1 LVLKILSTVKL
12 PGYLKEELVNE
23 FPDLDFNFDNRIND
37 VLNEVKEAE
46 VILTYGEDLTADIIG
61 QAKEL
66 KWLMV
71 ASAGMDKLPFDALI
85 HQKILVTN
93 SKGVHKIPM
102 AEYTISMMLQISRES
117 QQLRENQQERKW
129 DRRVKMHEL
138 HGKKVFI
145 LGAGAIGT
153 EIARLAKAF
162 GMKTEGMNRSGRI
175 VEYFDEIHTYNGLEE
190 GMRKADFV
198 VSVLPSTKE
207 TKELLNYKAFS
218 WMKPEGIFIN
228 IGRGDAVCEADLVK
242 ALNEG
247 KLKHA
252 VLDVFEE
259 EPLRENHPFWRMKNV
274 TVTPHLS
281 GITENY
287 LPRAIDIFKRNLA
300 LYIDGDYSSM
310 ENAIDLKQGY

>member
-1 LVLKILSTVKL
+1 MKILSTVKL

-46 VILTYGEDLTADIIG
+46 VILTYGEDLTADIN
-61 QAKEL
+61 Q
-66 KWLMV
+66 
-71 ASAGMDKLPFDALI
+71 
-85 HQKILVTN
+85 QNILVTN

-117 QQLRENQQERKW
+117 QQLHENQQERKW

-138 HGKKVFI
+138 HGKTIFI

-162 GMKTEGMNRSGRI
+162 GMKTEGMNRSGRT
-175 VEYFDEIHTYNGLEE
+175 VEYFDGIHTYNGLEA

-207 TKELLNYKAFS
+207 TKGLLDYKAFS
-218 WMKPEGIFIN
+218 WMQPEGIFIN
-228 IGRGDAVCEADLVK
+228 IGRGDAVREADLVK
-242 ALNEG
+242 VLHEG
-247 KLKHA
+247 KIKHA

-259 EPLRENHPFWRMKNV
+259 EPLRENHSFWSMKNV

-287 LPRAIDIFKRNLA
+287 LPRAMDIFKRNLA
-300 LYIDGDYSSM
+300 LYINGDYSSM
-310 ENAIDLKQGY
+310 ENTIDLKQGY

>member
-1 LVLKILSTVKL
+1 M
-12 PGYLKEELVNE
+12 
-23 FPDLDFNFDNRIND
+23 
-37 VLNEVKEAE
+37 
-46 VILTYGEDLTADIIG
+46 TYGEELTADIVG
-61 QAKEL
+61 QAREL

-71 ASAGMDKLPFDALI
+71 ASAGMDKLPFESLN
-85 HQKILVTN
+85 QQSILVTN

-117 QQLRENQQERKW
+117 QQLHENQQERKW

-138 HGKKVFI
+138 HGKTIFI

-162 GMKTEGMNRSGRI
+162 GMKTEGMNRSGRT
-175 VEYFDEIHTYNGLEE
+175 VEYFDGIHTYNGLEA

-207 TKELLNYKAFS
+207 TKGLLDYKAFS
-218 WMKPEGIFIN
+218 WMQPEGIFIN
-228 IGRGDAVCEADLVK
+228 IGRGDAVREADLVK
-242 ALNEG
+242 VLHEG
-247 KLKHA
+247 KIKHA

-259 EPLRENHPFWRMKNV
+259 EPLRENHSFWSMKNV

-287 LPRAIDIFKRNLA
+287 LPRAMDIFKRNLA
-300 LYIDGDYSSM
+300 LYINGDYSSM
-310 ENAIDLKQGY
+310 ENTIDLKQGY

>member
-1 LVLKILSTVKL
+1 MKILSTVKL
-12 PGYLKEELVNE
+12 PGYLKEELIND
-23 FPDLDFNFDNRIND
+23 FPDVDFNFDNRIYD
-37 VLNEVKEAE
+37 VLDELKEAE
-46 VILTYGEDLTADIIG
+46 VILTYGEDLTAGIIG

-66 KWLMV
+66 KWMMV

-85 HQKILVTN
+85 HQNILVTN

-102 AEYTISMMLQISRES
+102 AEYTISMMLQVSRDS
-117 QQLRENQQERKW
+117 QQLHENQQQRKW

-138 HGKKVFI
+138 HGKTVFI

-207 TKELLNYKAFS
+207 TKGLLDYKAFS
-218 WMKPEGIFIN
+218 WMKPEGLFIN
-228 IGRGDAVCEADLVK
+228 IGRGDAVCESDLVK

-252 VLDVFEE
+252 VLDVFVE

-287 LPRAIDIFKRNLA
+287 LPRAMDIFKRNLA
-300 LYIDGDYSSM
+300 LYRDGDYSSM
-310 ENAIDLKQGY
+310 ENTIDLKQGY

>member
-1 LVLKILSTVKL
+1 MKILSTVKL
-12 PGYLKEELVNE
+12 PSYLKEELVNE
-23 FPDLDFNFDNRIND
+23 FPNLDFNFDNRIND

-46 VILTYGEDLTADIIG
+46 VILTYGEDLTADIVG
-61 QAKEL
+61 QAIGL

-85 HQKILVTN
+85 QQNIMVTN

-117 QQLRENQQERKW
+117 QQLYKNQQERKW
-129 DRRVKMHEL
+129 DRSVKMHEL
-138 HGKKVFI
+138 HGKTIFI

-162 GMKTEGMNRSGRI
+162 GMKTEGMNRSGRT
-175 VEYFDEIHTYNGLEE
+175 VEYFDGIHTYNGLEA

-207 TKELLNYKAFS
+207 TKGLLNYKAFS

-228 IGRGDAVCEADLVK
+228 IGRGDAVCETDLVK

-247 KLKHA
+247 KIKHA

-259 EPLRENHPFWRMKNV
+259 EPLREDHSFWGMKNV

-287 LPRAIDIFKRNLA
+287 LPRAMDIFKRNLA

-310 ENAIDLKQGY
+310 ENIINLKQGY

>member
-1 LVLKILSTVKL
+1 MKILSTVKL
-12 PGYLKEELVNE
+12 PGYLKEELINK
-23 FPDLDFNFDNRIND
+23 FPDVNFHFDNRINEVMD
-37 VLNEVKEAE
+37 EVKEAE

-85 HQKILVTN
+85 HQNILVTN

-102 AEYTISMMLQISRES
+102 AEYTLSMMLQISRES
-117 QQLRENQQERKW
+117 QQLYGNQQERKW

-138 HGKKVFI
+138 HGKTVFI

-162 GMKTEGMNRSGRI
+162 GMTTKGMNRSGRI
-175 VEYFDEIHTYNGLEE
+175 VEYFDIIYTYNGLEE
-190 GMRKADFV
+190 GMKKADFV

-207 TKELLNYKAFS
+207 TKGIMEYKAFS
-218 WMKPEGIFIN
+218 LMKPEGVFIN

-252 VLDVFEE
+252 VLDVFRE
-259 EPLRENHPFWRMKNV
+259 EPLRQDHPFWGMKNV

-287 LPRAIDIFKRNLA
+287 LPRAMDIFKTNLA
-300 LYIDGDYSSM
+300 LYIDGDYASM
-310 ENAIDLKQGY
+310 ENAIELIQGY

>member
-1 LVLKILSTVKL
+1 MVLKILSTVKL

-46 VILTYGEDLTADIIG
+46 VILTYGEDLTADIN
-61 QAKEL
+61 Q
-66 KWLMV
+66 
-71 ASAGMDKLPFDALI
+71 
-85 HQKILVTN
+85 QNILVTN

-117 QQLRENQQERKW
+117 QQLHENQQERKW

-138 HGKKVFI
+138 HGKTIFI

-162 GMKTEGMNRSGRI
+162 GMKTEGMNRSGRT
-175 VEYFDEIHTYNGLEE
+175 VEYFDGIHTYNGLEA

-207 TKELLNYKAFS
+207 TKGLLDYKAFS
-218 WMKPEGIFIN
+218 WMQPEGIFIN
-228 IGRGDAVCEADLVK
+228 IGRGDAVREADLVK
-242 ALNEG
+242 VLHEG
-247 KLKHA
+247 KIKHA

-259 EPLRENHPFWRMKNV
+259 EPLRENHSFWSMKNV

-287 LPRAIDIFKRNLA
+287 LPRAMDIFKRNLA
-300 LYIDGDYSSM
+300 LYINGDYSSM
-310 ENAIDLKQGY
+310 ENTIDLKQGY

>member
-1 LVLKILSTVKL
+1 MKILSTVKL

-23 FPDLDFNFDNRIND
+23 FPEVNFNFDNRINEVMD
-37 VLNEVKEAE
+37 EVKEAE

-85 HQKILVTN
+85 HQNILVTN

-138 HGKKVFI
+138 HGKKIFI

-207 TKELLNYKAFS
+207 TKGILDYKIFS
-218 WMKPEGIFIN
+218 LMKPEGVFIN
-228 IGRGDAVCEADLVK
+228 IGRGDAVCEDDLVK
-242 ALNEG
+242 VLNEG

-252 VLDVFEE
+252 VLDVFRE
-259 EPLRENHPFWRMKNV
+259 EPLRQDHPFWGMKNV

-287 LPRAIDIFKRNLA
+287 LPRAMDIFKTNLA
-300 LYIDGDYSSM
+300 LYIDGDYASM
-310 ENAIDLKQGY
+310 ENAIELRQGY